1 MILNQLTDARA
12 AVDVR
17 DYFEQV
23 VWVRERRFDLRQVE
37 LTVLV
42 AHRAGRYPKRPVVKG
57 ADERVG
63 FGSQRRLSELLGSPK
78 AHVRRQSADN
88 GKPVAVARAADVPL
102 AIDMFRYMGWFI
114 TNPRKAPGRPL
125 LGSHSD
131 RRGRKDNVALPNSQ
145 ALPPYRQS
153 FRIRPRT

>member
-42 AHRAGRYPKRPVVKG
+42 AHRAGRYPKRPAVKG

-63 FGSQRRLSELLGSPK
+63 FGSQRRLSELFWEGNVTMECTVGISRISNLAPVLGLVRSLSK
-78 AHVRRQSADN
+78 AA
-88 GKPVAVARAADVPL
+88 GGP
-102 AIDMFRYMGWFI
+102 
-114 TNPRKAPGRPL
+114 
-125 LGSHSD
+125 
-131 RRGRKDNVALPNSQ
+131 Q
-145 ALPPYRQS
+145 A
-153 FRIRPRT
+153 